1 MKFEQDYIMRM
12 IKSIVSFFIKLITGK
27 SDTVYE
33 LPSDG
38 LYTPCDD
45 IFARIL
51 SLADGGKINEAENL
65 LYANVEPDSKDY
77 LLMGLT
83 FYSHINEYTDNFLS
97 ITITAARRFK
107 MESSLLQKNLQST
120 KRTPYHFIRH
130 WKKCYKTKTR
140 KWE

>member
-1 MKFEQDYIMRM
+1 MEFEQDYIMRM

-97 ITITAARRFK
+97 DHNYSRQEIQDGSIAFTKEFTIDE
-107 MESSLLQKNLQST
+107 MNSLSLYQTL
-120 KRTPYHFIRH
+120 
-130 WKKCYKTKTR
+130 
-140 KWE
+140 EEML

>member
-1 MKFEQDYIMRM
+1 MEFEQDYIMRM

-51 SLADGGKINEAENL
+51 SLADGGKSTK
-65 LYANVEPDSKDY
+65 PR
-77 LLMGLT
+77 T
-83 FYSHINEYTDNFLS
+83 FYMQMSNLTAK
-97 ITITAARRFK
+97 TI
-107 MESSLLQKNLQST
+107 
-120 KRTPYHFIRH
+120 
-130 WKKCYKTKTR
+130 C
-140 KWE
+140 

>member
-97 ITITAARRFK
+97 DHNYSRQEIQDGIIAFTKEFTIDE
-107 MESSLLQKNLQST
+107 MNCLSLYQTLEEML
-120 KRTPYHFIRH
+120 
-130 WKKCYKTKTR
+130 
-140 KWE
+140 

>member
-1 MKFEQDYIMRM
+1 MEFEQDYIMRM

-51 SLADGGKINEAENL
+51 PSQTAEKSTK
-65 LYANVEPDSKDY
+65 PR
-77 LLMGLT
+77 T
-83 FYSHINEYTDNFLS
+83 FYTQMSNLTAK
-97 ITITAARRFK
+97 TI
-107 MESSLLQKNLQST
+107 
-120 KRTPYHFIRH
+120 
-130 WKKCYKTKTR
+130 C
-140 KWE
+140 

>member
-1 MKFEQDYIMRM
+1 MEFEQDYIMRM

-83 FYSHINEYTDNFLS
+83 FYSHINEYTIIS
-97 ITITAARRFK
+97 YRITITAARRFK

-120 KRTPYHFIRH
+120 K
-130 WKKCYKTKTR
+130 
-140 KWE
+140 

>member
-1 MKFEQDYIMRM
+1 MEFEQDYIMRM

-77 LLMGLT
+77 LLMGLP

-97 ITITAARRFK
+97 DHNYSRQEIQDGIIAFTKEFTIDE
-107 MESSLLQKNLQST
+107 MNSLSLYQTL
-120 KRTPYHFIRH
+120 
-130 WKKCYKTKTR
+130 
-140 KWE
+140 EEML

>member
-1 MKFEQDYIMRM
+1 MEFEQDYIMRM

-83 FYSHINEYTDNFLS
+83 FYSHIN
-97 ITITAARRFK
+97 
-107 MESSLLQKNLQST
+107 
-120 KRTPYHFIRH
+120 
-130 WKKCYKTKTR
+130 
-140 KWE
+140 

>member
-1 MKFEQDYIMRM
+1 MEFEQDYIMRM

-51 SLADGGKINEAENL
+51 SLADGG
-65 LYANVEPDSKDY
+65 
-77 LLMGLT
+77 
-83 FYSHINEYTDNFLS
+83 HINEYTDNFLS
-97 ITITAARRFK
+97 DHNYSRQEIQDGIIAFAKEFTIDETN
-107 MESSLLQKNLQST
+107 SLSLYQTL
-120 KRTPYHFIRH
+120 
-130 WKKCYKTKTR
+130 
-140 KWE
+140 EEML

>member
-1 MKFEQDYIMRM
+1 MEYEQDYIMRM

-45 IFARIL
+45 LFARIL
-51 SLADGGKINEAENL
+51 ALADSGKINEAENL
-65 LYANVEPDSKDY
+65 LYANIEPGSKNY

-83 FYSHINEYTDNFLS
+83 FYSHINEYTDDFLADHNYS
-97 ITITAARRFK
+97 RQEIQDGIIAFTKEFTIDE
-107 MESSLLQKNLQST
+107 MNSVSLYQTLEEM
-120 KRTPYHFIRH
+120 F
-130 WKKCYKTKTR
+130 
-140 KWE
+140 

>member
-1 MKFEQDYIMRM
+1 MEFEQDYIMRM

-51 SLADGGKINEAENL
+51 SSQTAEKSTK
-65 LYANVEPDSKDY
+65 PR
-77 LLMGLT
+77 T
-83 FYSHINEYTDNFLS
+83 FYTQMSNLTAK
-97 ITITAARRFK
+97 TI
-107 MESSLLQKNLQST
+107 
-120 KRTPYHFIRH
+120 
-130 WKKCYKTKTR
+130 C
-140 KWE
+140 

>member
-1 MKFEQDYIMRM
+1 MEFEQDYIMRM

-83 FYSHINEYTDNFLS
+83 FYSHIIGSQLQPPGDSRWNHRFYKRIYNRRNELPITLS
-97 ITITAARRFK
+97 DTGRNVIK
-107 MESSLLQKNLQST
+107 QKHESGN
-120 KRTPYHFIRH
+120 
-130 WKKCYKTKTR
+130 
-140 KWE
+140 E

>member
-1 MKFEQDYIMRM
+1 MEFEQDYIMRM

-51 SLADGGKINEAENL
+51 SLADGGKINEAR
-65 LYANVEPDSKDY
+65 
-77 LLMGLT
+77 T
-83 FYSHINEYTDNFLS
+83 FYTQMSNLTAK
-97 ITITAARRFK
+97 TI
-107 MESSLLQKNLQST
+107 
-120 KRTPYHFIRH
+120 
-130 WKKCYKTKTR
+130 C
-140 KWE
+140 